1 MIQVQFHER
10 LQQIISGVES
20 KIVDQVLKKL
30 DFVNFSDRV
39 KNFERF
45 GVKVVDLQ
53 VDEGKHSWLVKIL
66 LESLLDLLSWDL
78 VVNDN
83 GFVQKLQ
90 LVSCELILCGRWFW
104 WLFIDGFFLLI

>member
-20 KIVDQVLKKL
+20 KIVNQVLKKL
-30 DFVNFSDRV
+30 EFINLSDRV
-39 KNFERF
+39 KNLKRF
-45 GVKVVDLQ
+45 KVQLVDLD
-53 VDEGKHSWLVKIL
+53 VDKGKHSWLVKIL

-83 GFVQKLQ
+83 SFVQKLQ
-90 LVSCELILCGRWFW
+90 LVSCELILRGRWLW
-104 WLFIDGFFLLI
+104 WLIIDGFLLLI

>member
-1 MIQVQFHER
+1 MIQVHFHER

-20 KIVDQVLKKL
+20 KIVNQVLKKL
-30 DFVNFSDRV
+30 ELINLSDWV

-45 GVKVVDLQ
+45 KVQLVDLQ

-83 GFVQKLQ
+83 SFVQKLQ
-90 LVSCELILCGRWFW
+90 LVFCELILRYRWRL
-104 WLFIDGFFLLI
+104 WLFIDGFLLLI